1 MLRPRKFGIGERP
14 FPWTGGTRSLLRV
27 TLIAPSEM
35 NPGLKHNKGRAQN
48 SLNGEMKN
56 EVISVPFQE
65 GRPESP
71 SSNLSK
77 TAEGNGRA
85 DSPK

>member
-1 MLRPRKFGIGERP
+1 MLRPRKFGIGEHP
-14 FPWTGGTRSLLRV
+14 FPGTGGTRSLLRV
-27 TLIAPSEM
+27 TLITPSEM
-35 NPGLKHNKGRAQN
+35 NPGLKHHKGRAKNGLN
-48 SLNGEMKN
+48 SEMKN

-71 SSNLSK
+71 SSNLGK